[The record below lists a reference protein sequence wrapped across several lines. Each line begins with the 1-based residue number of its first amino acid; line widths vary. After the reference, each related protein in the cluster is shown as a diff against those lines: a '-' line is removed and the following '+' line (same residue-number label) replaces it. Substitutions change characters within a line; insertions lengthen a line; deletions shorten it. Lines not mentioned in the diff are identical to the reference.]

1 MKKTLMALVVI
12 FIVGAVAYAQNID
25 MMSGQG
31 SRYCRSRGQHIG
43 LSMMGG
49 GMMGP
54 WMMSM
59 VRHRYFM
66 MYGIPLQYR
75 NLRNPVQATEENIK
89 EGGRL
94 YSAQCALC
102 HGSRGYGDGL
112 GGKNLYPPPAN
123 ISLAV
128 RMPIS
133 HRFLFVLDDLGR
145 RESSSNCYACFQRSS
160 LTFSD
165 MEDYFIPESGASRH
179 MNIQF

>member
-12 FIVGAVAYAQNID
+12 LIVGAVAYAQNIG
-25 MMSGQG
+25 MMSGQR
-31 SRYCRSRGQHIG
+31 SRYCRSREQYMG

-49 GMMGP
+49 GMMGSG
-54 WMMSM
+54 MMSM

-102 HGSRGYGDGL
+102 HGSRGYGDGP
-112 GGKNLYPPPAN
+112 GGKNLYPLPAN

-128 RMPIS
+128 RMPIATDS
-133 HRFLFVLDDLGR
+133 YLFWTISDGGKVLQTAMPAFKEVL
-145 RESSSNCYACFQRSS
+145 SPFQIWKVILYLRAG
-160 LTFSD
+160 LPA
-165 MEDYFIPESGASRH
+165 I
-179 MNIQF
+179 